1 MWSEVFYHR
10 LHFYTCNIA
19 VIDPKSAMIFI
30 GFFLIKKL
38 FNKEKNESIKIIK
51 IKQIFIKFSKNGVFA
66 IITNLLL
73 DSINENL
80 IGKNG
85 LMMLYSVLYGF
96 A

>member
-1 MWSEVFYHR
+1 
-10 LHFYTCNIA
+10 
-19 VIDPKSAMIFI
+19 MIFI